1 MLKRGTTTIASEP
14 PAGLAAVALA
24 AAFWALGATVA
35 SDLFASGVS
44 PFELAEARAMVA
56 MIGLGLLPASW
67 RPRQR
72 SISPLKTLAFGLSLA
87 LVNLTYYFA
96 IDRLAVAVAIVLE
109 YTAPVLVIAWAALIA
124 RRSPSREVRI
134 AVVAAVTG
142 VILVSGPLTGGGGSV
157 DGLGIAMGLAA
168 AFFFAIY
175 TVLSEDTGAAFGPLG
190 TMFRGFVIASAFW
203 ILFQIP
209 QGWPE
214 TIFVADRIPKVL
226 FVGLGGTLLP
236 FLLYVWGIGRVR
248 AERAA
253 IAATLEP
260 PIGGVIAWVWLG
272 QTLSPGQVAGGL
284 LVIGAILLLNRR
296 PRSDPSPFAPEP

>member
-1 MLKRGTTTIASEP
+1 MRKRGSPTVTAEA

-24 AAFWALGATVA
+24 AGLWALGATVA

-44 PFELAEARAMVA
+44 PFELAEARAVVA
-56 MIGLGLLPASW
+56 MIGLALLPGSW
-67 RPRQR
+67 AARRGPIAPTR
-72 SISPLKTLAFGLSLA
+72 TLAFGLSLA

-109 YTAPVLVIAWAALIA
+109 YTAPVLVIAWAALVA
-124 RRSPSREVRI
+124 RRPPSREVV
-134 AVVAAVTG
+134 AALVAAVSG
-142 VILVSGPLTGGGGSV
+142 VILVSGLLAGGVGTV

-168 AFFFAIY
+168 AVFFSIY

-190 TMFRGFVIASAFW
+190 AMFRGFVIASAFW
-203 ILFQIP
+203 VLFQIP
-209 QGWPE
+209 QGWPSTLFE
-214 TIFVADRIPKVL
+214 SDHIPKVL

-272 QTLSPGQVAGGL
+272 QTLTVGQIAGGL
-284 LVIGAILLLNRR
+284 LVIGAILLLNKR
-296 PRSDPSPFAPEP
+296 PHLDPSPFAPEP

>member
-1 MLKRGTTTIASEP
+1 MLKRGSTTVTSEA
-14 PAGLAAVALA
+14 PAGLVAVALA
-24 AAFWALGATVA
+24 ATLWALGATVA

-44 PFELAEARAMVA
+44 PFELAQARAIVA
-56 MIGLGLLPASW
+56 MIGLGLLPGSW
-67 RPRQR
+67 GPRR
-72 SISPLKTLAFGLSLA
+72 APISPVKTLAFGLSLA
-87 LVNLTYYFA
+87 LVNLTYYLA

-124 RRSPSREVRI
+124 RRPPSREVRI
-134 AVVAAVTG
+134 SLVAAVAG
-142 VILVSGPLTGGGGSV
+142 VILVSGLLTGGVGNV

-168 AFFFAIY
+168 AFFFSIY
-175 TVLSEDTGAAFGPLG
+175 TVLSEDTGAAYGPLSA
-190 TMFRGFVIASAFW
+190 MFRGFVIASAFW

-214 TIFVADRIPKVL
+214 TLFAADHIPKVL

-272 QTLSPGQVAGGL
+272 QTLSPGQIAGGL
-284 LVIGAILLLNRR
+284 LVIGAILLLNKQ
-296 PRSDPSPFAPEP
+296 PRTDLSPFAPEP